1 MNPFHLSEVLKRVTQ
16 TVSLRPFVTTNASEL
31 ATYANQQFALQGQDK
46 VQNMA
51 LILKAIGGISAL
63 ILLVIALLGSI
74 LTLGGVLLTAV
85 KVLIVVIFIAL
96 ITMILLS
103 SLRSRSRRRQ
113 EVEDI

>member
-1 MNPFHLSEVLKRVTQ
+1 
-16 TVSLRPFVTTNASEL
+16 
-31 ATYANQQFALQGQDK
+31 
-46 VQNMA
+46 MA